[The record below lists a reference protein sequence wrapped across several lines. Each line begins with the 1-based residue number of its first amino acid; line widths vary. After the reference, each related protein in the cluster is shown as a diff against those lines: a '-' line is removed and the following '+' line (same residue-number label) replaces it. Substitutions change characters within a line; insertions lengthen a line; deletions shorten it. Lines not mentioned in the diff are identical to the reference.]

1 MRIDKGKSA
10 IPLGRPAECLTRF
23 SGITYDPSCPVIPVM
38 SARFMLCVSLLGL
51 GVLHMAT
58 DRATEVEPTVV
69 CRHMILRP
77 CVSS

>member
-1 MRIDKGKSA
+1 MDEVAWHRAPSST
-10 IPLGRPAECLTRF
+10 LQTLSPAL
-23 SGITYDPSCPVIPVM
+23 SSWIPVM
-38 SARFMLCVSLLGL
+38 IARFMLCVSLLGL